1 MKYQKIFNLK
11 NKVSIVTG
19 ATGMLGKE
27 FALGLSQSGSKVA
40 IVDLDRTKARKLA
53 QSITKKYNIKC
64 IGVSCDVSN
73 EEDVSEMVETVEKNL
88 GKISALIKIT
98 TLAINIINRPYFIE
112 VKYDCSTLS

>member
-53 QSITKKYNIKC
+53 QSITKKYGPGTLDPNT
-64 IGVSCDVSN
+64 GVFTP
-73 EEDVSEMVETVEKNL
+73 SE
-88 GKISALIKIT
+88 S
-98 TLAINIINRPYFIE
+98 
-112 VKYDCSTLS
+112 